1 VRSLPSCGLALLIST
16 GIPAIALAQDQAPAA
31 GDIALARSLGLEG
44 VQLADAGNCATAIDK
59 LQRAEALYHAPTMLG
74 RLGECQVRV
83 GKIVAGTETLQ
94 RVVREPLQPKAPKAF
109 VDAQARAQ
117 KVLDA
122 ALPKLA
128 KLKIHVEAPP
138 GVRPVVKLD
147 GEPVSSASLD
157 VDRPADPGSHQIEAS
172 APGFKTA
179 KTDTILQEGGSGTAT
194 LRLEADWNAGPPP
207 PGMPPSPPGAQG
219 APGPQGPPPQGYE
232 PPPMSGPPPAA
243 APESKGSSKT
253 LGFVLIGVG
262 GAGVALG
269 SIFGALALGR
279 RSTLDSACN
288 PKSNCPLE
296 SQPDIDSLHSLAT
309 VSTVGFAVGGVGLA
323 TGLIVLLTSK
333 SQAGAEVKSAS
344 TAPSAGGEPGRPLT
358 RLSVTP
364 FVGPRSF
371 GFEGSF

>member
-1 VRSLPSCGLALLIST
+1 LALLIST
-16 GIPAIALAQDQAPAA
+16 GVSAIALAQDQAPAA

-44 VQLADAGNCATAIDK
+44 VQLADAGNCAAAIDK

-179 KTDTILQEGGSGTAT
+179 KTDAILQEGGSGMAT

-207 PGMPPSPPGAQG
+207 PGTPPYASSPPGAQG
-219 APGPQGPPPQGYE
+219 PPGPQGPPPQGYE
-232 PPPMSGPPPAA
+232 APPMSGPPPAA
-243 APESKGSSKT
+243 AGDRPESKGSSKT

-262 GAGVALG
+262 GAGIALG

-279 RSTLDSACN
+279 RSTLDGACN

-296 SQPDIDSLHSLAT
+296 SQPDIDSLHTFAT

-323 TGLIVLLTSK
+323 TGLIVLVTSK

-344 TAPSAGGEPGRPLT
+344 SAPSARGERDRPLT
-358 RLSVTP
+358 GLSVTP